1 MQSEH
6 IAFVVANQQEN
17 FAASVSYIYSGAAV
31 RRCSSKKVFF
41 CNIYRKTLVLEFLF
55 NKVAGLKV

>member
-17 FAASVSYIYSGAAV
+17 FAASVSYILW
-31 RRCSSKKVFF
+31 SSRSQVFF
-41 CNIYRKTLVLEFLF
+41 QKGVLLQYLQENTCVGVSF
-55 NKVAGLKV
+55 